1 MIRVALGARGAFD
14 KAIDECL
21 PVFNQTTMRKVHE
34 LVEKRAMS
42 EAMRTAG
49 RWGAMVLVLLALGG
63 SAVEAQEAAEL
74 FRQNCISCHTI
85 GGGRLV
91 GPDLKN
97 VEERQDRSWLVDF
110 VVDPTAVLGR
120 GDTYALELKDAS
132 GGVVMPRIAGLTRKQ
147 AESLLDLVMAES
159 LLEQSQF
166 AGLGLGDEPFTALDI
181 AWGEV
186 YFSGTRRLLNGGP
199 PCLSCHTIGAMAGLR
214 GGRIGPDLTRVYER
228 LQGRKNLASW
238 LQAPATEIMRPIYL
252 SKSITSDEIKLL
264 VAFLEDTARNRAE
277 DNYTARLTMLLLGL
291 GGAGFGFMLADG
303 VWRNRFRGV
312 RRALVRGER

>member
-1 MIRVALGARGAFD
+1 MPDV
-14 KAIDECL
+14 
-21 PVFNQTTMRKVHE
+21 
-34 LVEKRAMS
+34 KRILK
-42 EAMRTAG
+42 
-49 RWGAMVLVLLALGG
+49 RWGILAVMLLVMGA
-63 SAVEAQEAAEL
+63 SAADAQEATEL

-85 GGGRLV
+85 GGGKLV

-97 VEERQDRSWLVDF
+97 VDERKDRTWLVDF
-110 VVDPTAVLGR
+110 VVDPTSMLDR
-120 GDTYALELKDAS
+120 GDPYALQLKDAA

-147 AESLLDLVMAES
+147 AESLMDLVAAES

-166 AGLGLGDEPFTALDI
+166 AGLTLGDEPFTAFDI
-181 AWGEV
+181 QRGGE
-186 YFSGTRRLLNGGP
+186 YFSGQRRLANGGP
-199 PCLSCHTIGAMAGLR
+199 SCLSCHTIGGLAGLR
-214 GGRIGPDLTRVYER
+214 GGRLGPDLTRVYER

-252 SKSITSDEIKLL
+252 SNSITSDEIKLL
-264 VAFLEDTARNRAE
+264 VAYLEDTARNRAE
-277 DNYTARLTMLLLGL
+277 DNYTARLILLLLGL